1 MAQIYKR
8 ITADDR
14 SFISQESTTGLWSGD
29 TGSLSTLYTSDTQI
43 AKANSKYFVDVYNT
57 DPATTSS
64 AAVQFSLGY
73 GNRFGSGSPTLTQQ
87 NTSTRS
93 AQAVYLQLKN
103 LLLEPTDTQFTFA
116 SSATSNQIY
125 AIVISR
131 ARYKGYVDSGNWQL
145 TLSGSNGAFHFI
157 DDSSQTL
164 GTKRSFAKNGLVFN
178 VASGSLTGTQGST
191 IVSTTSTLSG
201 GTAKGFGLFY
211 PQKGIIIL
219 NADVIDPH
227 VGFVKRTGAVN
238 STDFDGTLANTNA
251 GENARSAADFMT
263 RFDAAGATGQ
273 TATLSATNTA
283 VVTVASTAGYPVG
296 ATLKRTSGAG
306 AFGSTPSILSVDSA
320 TQFTANVNHATA
332 DAIVFNVE
340 GTMPTAPWT
349 GSLAGLSS
357 VYYDQ
362 YNWHGLYRSMVLGAQ
377 DNAFTARSAEIISSN
392 HYFLRLNNKE
402 FNYSNN
408 PSFATGSNGQ
418 LSNQDFENDPKV
430 FVTTVGLY
438 NDSNELL
445 AVAKLSRPLE
455 KSFSKEALLRV
466 RLDF

>member
-1 MAQIYKR
+1 
-8 ITADDR
+8 
-14 SFISQESTTGLWSGD
+14 
-29 TGSLSTLYTSDTQI
+29 
-43 AKANSKYFVDVYNT
+43 
-57 DPATTSS
+57 
-64 AAVQFSLGY
+64 
-73 GNRFGSGSPTLTQQ
+73 
-87 NTSTRS
+87 
-93 AQAVYLQLKN
+93 
-103 LLLEPTDTQFTFA
+103 
-116 SSATSNQIY
+116 
-125 AIVISR
+125 
-131 ARYKGYVDSGNWQL
+131 
-145 TLSGSNGAFHFI
+145 
-157 DDSSQTL
+157 
-164 GTKRSFAKNGLVFN
+164 
-178 VASGSLTGTQGST
+178 
-191 IVSTTSTLSG
+191 
-201 GTAKGFGLFY
+201 
-211 PQKGIIIL
+211 
-219 NADVIDPH
+219 
-227 VGFVKRTGAVN
+227 
-238 STDFDGTLANTNA
+238 
-251 GENARSAADFMT
+251 MT

-377 DNAFTARSAEIISSN
+377 AAGFQARSAEIISSN

-418 LSNQDFENDPKV
+418 LANQDFENDPKV

-438 NDSNELL
+438 NKSNELL

>member
-103 LLLEPTDTQFTFA
+103 LLLDPTDTQFTFA

-178 VASGSLTGTQGST
+178 VASGSLTGAQGST
-191 IVSTTSTLSG
+191 VVSTTSTGSAA
-201 GTAKGFGLFY
+201 TAKGFGLFY

-238 STDFDGTLANTNA
+238 STDFNATGGTSA
-251 GENARSAADFMT
+251 GENARSATAFMT
-263 RFDAAGATGQ
+263 AFDAA
-273 TATLSATNTA
+273 
-283 VVTVASTAGYPVG
+283 
-296 ATLKRTSGAG
+296 
-306 AFGSTPSILSVDSA
+306 
-320 TQFTANVNHATA
+320 
-332 DAIVFNVE
+332 

-377 DNAFTARSAEIISSN
+377 DNPFTARSAEIISSN

-418 LSNQDFENDPKV
+418 LANQDFENDPKV

>member
-14 SFISQESTTGLWSGD
+14 SFISQETTTGLWTGD

-43 AKANSKYFVDVYNT
+43 AKANSKYFIDVYNA

-103 LLLEPTDTQFTFA
+103 LLLESTDTQFSFA
-116 SSATSNQIY
+116 NSSTSNQIY

-131 ARYKGYVDSGNWQL
+131 SRYKGYVDSGNWQL
-145 TLSGSNGAFHFI
+145 TLSGSEGAFHFI

-191 IVSTTSTLSG
+191 VVSTSSTSSAA
-201 GTAKGFGLFY
+201 TAKGFGLFY

-219 NADVIDPH
+219 NADVIGAH
-227 VGFVKRTGAVN
+227 VGFKARTGSLGHIMDN
-238 STDFDGTLANTNA
+238 STGA
-251 GENARSAADFMT
+251 GENTSSAAVFI
-263 RFDAAGATGQ
+263 
-273 TATLSATNTA
+273 SASSSTNTI
-283 VVTVASTAGYPVG
+283 P
-296 ATLKRTSGAG
+296 R
-306 AFGSTPSILSVDSA
+306 
-320 TQFTANVNHATA
+320 
-332 DAIVFNVE
+332 
-340 GTMPTAPWT
+340 APFT
-349 GSLAGLSS
+349 GSLAGTGG
-357 VYYDQ
+357 VYQDQ

-377 DNAFTARSAEIISSN
+377 DTAFTARSAEIISSN

-430 FVTTVGLY
+430 YVTTVGLY

>member
-1 MAQIYKR
+1 MAQIYKN

-14 SFISQESTTGLWSGD
+14 SFISQESTTGLWSAD
-29 TGSLSTLYTSDTQI
+29 TGSLNKFYTSTTQL
-43 AKANSKYFVDVYNT
+43 AKANFKYFVDVYNA
-57 DPATTSS
+57 DPATTAS
-64 AAVQFSLGY
+64 AEVQFSIGY
-73 GNRFGSGSPTLTQQ
+73 GNRFGSGSPTLTQE

-93 AQAVYLQLKN
+93 TQAVYLQLKN
-103 LLLEPTDTQFTFA
+103 LLLDPTDTQFTFA
-116 SSATSNQIY
+116 GSATSDSIY
-125 AIVISR
+125 AVVVAR

-145 TLSGSNGAFHFI
+145 TLSGSRGEFHFI

-191 IVSTTSTLSG
+191 VVSTTSNFAPNSG
-201 GTAKGFGLFY
+201 KGFGLFY
-211 PQKGIIIL
+211 PQKGIIIF
-219 NADVIDPH
+219 NADVLTTH
-227 VGFVKRTGAVN
+227 VGFVQRTGAVD
-238 STDFDGTLANTNA
+238 SIDFNASGGTAA
-251 GENARSAADFMT
+251 GESAR
-263 RFDAAGATGQ
+263 
-273 TATLSATNTA
+273 TATAFMAVFDTGSGTN
-283 VVTVASTAGYPVG
+283 V
-296 ATLKRTSGAG
+296 
-306 AFGSTPSILSVDSA
+306 
-320 TQFTANVNHATA
+320 
-332 DAIVFNVE
+332 
-340 GTMPTAPWT
+340 GTMPIAPFT
-349 GSLAGLSS
+349 GSLVGSGGTQ
-357 VYYDQ
+357 YEQ
-362 YNWHGLYRSMVLGAQ
+362 YNWHGLYRSMVLGAGSGDGTAA
-377 DNAFTARSAEIISSN
+377 DNTSPFKARSAEIISSN

-418 LSNQDFENDPKV
+418 LANQDFENDPKV

>member
-14 SFISQESTTGLWSGD
+14 SFISQESTTGLWTGD
-29 TGSLSTLYTSDTQI
+29 TGSLSTLHTSATQI
-43 AKANSKYFVDVYNT
+43 AKANSKYFVDVYDV

-103 LLLEPTDTQFTFA
+103 LLLDPTDTQFTF
-116 SSATSNQIY
+116 SSVASNQIY

-131 ARYKGYVDSGNWQL
+131 SRYKGYVDSGNWQL
-145 TLSGSNGAFHFI
+145 TLSGSAGAFHFI

-191 IVSTTSTLSG
+191 IVSTTSVASAA
-201 GTAKGFGLFY
+201 TAKGFGLFY

-219 NADVIDPH
+219 NADVIDAH
-227 VGFVKRTGAVN
+227 VGMSARVGTLGHIFNHTAGSGENTSSAAVFISASSASDTVPRSPVTGA
-238 STDFDGTLANTNA
+238 L
-251 GENARSAADFMT
+251 
-263 RFDAAGATGQ
+263 AGA
-273 TATLSATNTA
+273 
-283 VVTVASTAGYPVG
+283 
-296 ATLKRTSGAG
+296 SG
-306 AFGSTPSILSVDSA
+306 
-320 TQFTANVNHATA
+320 
-332 DAIVFNVE
+332 VFQ
-340 GTMPTAPWT
+340 
-349 GSLAGLSS
+349 
-357 VYYDQ
+357 DQ

-377 DNAFTARSAEIISSN
+377 DTGFTARSAEIISSN

-418 LSNQDFENDPKV
+418 LANQDFENDPKV

>member
-29 TGSLSTLYTSDTQI
+29 TGSLSTLHTSATQI
-43 AKANSKYFVDVYNT
+43 AKANSKYFVDVYDV

-87 NTSTRS
+87 NTSTRA

-103 LLLEPTDTQFTFA
+103 LLLDPTDTQFTFA

-131 ARYKGYVDSGNWQL
+131 SRYKGYVDSGNWQL
-145 TLSGSNGAFHFI
+145 TLSGSNGSFHFI

-178 VASGSLTGTQGST
+178 VASGSLSGTQGST
-191 IVSTTSTLSG
+191 IVSTTSTGSAA
-201 GTAKGFGLFY
+201 TAKGFGLFY

-219 NADVIDPH
+219 NADVIGAH
-227 VGFVKRTGAVN
+227 VGFKARTGSLGDIIGN
-238 STDFDGTLANTNA
+238 STGA
-251 GENARSAADFMT
+251 GENTSSAAVFI
-263 RFDAAGATGQ
+263 
-273 TATLSATNTA
+273 SASSSTNTIPRSPI
-283 VVTVASTAGYPVG
+283 TG
-296 ATLKRTSGAG
+296 A
-306 AFGSTPSILSVDSA
+306 
-320 TQFTANVNHATA
+320 
-332 DAIVFNVE
+332 
-340 GTMPTAPWT
+340 
-349 GSLAGLSS
+349 LAGTGG
-357 VYYDQ
+357 VYQDQ
-362 YNWHGLYRSMVLGAQ
+362 YNWHGLYRSMVLGSQ
-377 DNAFTARSAEIISSN
+377 DVGFTARSAEIISSN

-418 LSNQDFENDPKV
+418 LANQDFENDPKV

>member
-14 SFISQESTTGLWSGD
+14 SFISQESTTGLWTGD

-43 AKANSKYFVDVYNT
+43 AKANSKYFVDVYDV

-87 NTSTRS
+87 NTSTRA

-103 LLLEPTDTQFTFA
+103 LLLDATDTQFTFA

-125 AIVISR
+125 AIIISR

-145 TLSGSNGAFHFI
+145 TLSGSVGAFHFI

-191 IVSTTSTLSG
+191 IVSTTSVASG
-201 GTAKGFGLFY
+201 ATAKGFGLFY

-219 NADVIDPH
+219 NADVIDAH
-227 VGFVKRTGAVN
+227 VGFAARTGTIGRTASGDN
-238 STDFDGTLANTNA
+238 TPGESTA
-251 GENARSAADFMT
+251 SAAIFISQSSHG
-263 RFDAAGATGQ
+263 AAI
-273 TATLSATNTA
+273 
-283 VVTVASTAGYPVG
+283 P
-296 ATLKRTSGAG
+296 R
-306 AFGSTPSILSVDSA
+306 
-320 TQFTANVNHATA
+320 
-332 DAIVFNVE
+332 
-340 GTMPTAPWT
+340 APFT
-349 GSLAGLSS
+349 GSLVGTGG
-357 VYYDQ
+357 VFQDQ

>member
-103 LLLEPTDTQFTFA
+103 LLLDPTDTQFTFA
-116 SSATSNQIY
+116 SSAASNQIY

-145 TLSGSNGAFHFI
+145 TLSGSRGAFHFI

-178 VASGSLTGTQGST
+178 VASGSLTGAQGST
-191 IVSTTSTLSG
+191 VVSTTSTLSG

-227 VGFVKRTGAVN
+227 RICK
-238 STDFDGTLANTNA
+238 
-251 GENARSAADFMT
+251 ENWGR
-263 RFDAAGATGQ
+263 
-273 TATLSATNTA
+273 
-283 VVTVASTAGYPVG
+283 
-296 ATLKRTSGAG
+296 
-306 AFGSTPSILSVDSA
+306 
-320 TQFTANVNHATA
+320 QF
-332 DAIVFNVE
+332 
-340 GTMPTAPWT
+340 
-349 GSLAGLSS
+349 
-357 VYYDQ
+357 Y
-362 YNWHGLYRSMVLGAQ
+362 
-377 DNAFTARSAEIISSN
+377 
-392 HYFLRLNNKE
+392 
-402 FNYSNN
+402 
-408 PSFATGSNGQ
+408 
-418 LSNQDFENDPKV
+418 
-430 FVTTVGLY
+430 
-438 NDSNELL
+438 
-445 AVAKLSRPLE
+445 
-455 KSFSKEALLRV
+455 
-466 RLDF
+466 

>member
-103 LLLEPTDTQFTFA
+103 LLLDPTDTQFTFA

-191 IVSTTSTLSG
+191 IDKTVE
-201 GTAKGFGLFY
+201 GFGLFY

-219 NADVIDPH
+219 NADLIDNH
-227 VGFVKRTGAVN
+227 MGFVKRTGDVN
-238 STDFDGTLANTNA
+238 DTDFVAAGGTNA
-251 GENARSAADFMT
+251 GENARSAA
-263 RFDAAGATGQ
+263 
-273 TATLSATNTA
+273 
-283 VVTVASTAGYPVG
+283 
-296 ATLKRTSGAG
+296 
-306 AFGSTPSILSVDSA
+306 
-320 TQFTANVNHATA
+320 
-332 DAIVFNVE
+332 
-340 GTMPTAPWT
+340 
-349 GSLAGLSS
+349 
-357 VYYDQ
+357 
-362 YNWHGLYRSMVLGAQ
+362 
-377 DNAFTARSAEIISSN
+377 ARSKANCVSVGSKSK
-392 HYFLRLNNKE
+392 F
-402 FNYSNN
+402 FN
-408 PSFATGSNGQ
+408 
-418 LSNQDFENDPKV
+418 
-430 FVTTVGLY
+430 
-438 NDSNELL
+438 
-445 AVAKLSRPLE
+445 
-455 KSFSKEALLRV
+455 
-466 RLDF
+466 